1 MINQCHTCKHKL
13 KGRLMFK
20 YLTTSAL
27 ISCVIS
33 KTKSLGT
40 AFSILSCQILIIF
53 NVSFSVSGHRI
64 RLALHLPEL
73 VLYSPYIFFF
83 FLDIGG

>member
-13 KGRLMFK
+13 KGCLMFK

-33 KTKSLGT
+33 KTNSLGT